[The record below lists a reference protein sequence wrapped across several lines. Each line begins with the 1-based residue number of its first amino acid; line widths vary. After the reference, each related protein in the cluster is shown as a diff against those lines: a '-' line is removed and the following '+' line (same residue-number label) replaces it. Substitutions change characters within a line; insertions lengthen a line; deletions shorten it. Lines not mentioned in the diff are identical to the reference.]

1 MRRSVTDVLGRGLDS
16 LLANWPLILLKIA
29 ASLIST
35 LIVIGA
41 IVASV
46 VPIAVSLGIKGAD
59 LKTPDDAA
67 QLLINVLSDHWLAL
81 LIMLAVVSLALLV
94 VVLLF
99 SFVEGGV
106 SQIVID
112 ADRKARA
119 LQPARSDYFA
129 FSIDRWMAGARLHWL
144 PIFWIYNIAWG
155 VAGIVL
161 LVPFTMTLIGIL
173 LAGQRTAAIVVGC
186 AGLAISLL
194 LAIAVAIVT
203 SLWCRKA
210 IIVAVAFDRPPMEAL
225 REARQQ
231 ILGDLGR
238 HVAVA
243 FVLAAIAFGAV
254 GLTGIVSMIGSSD
267 PSGVLAVMFIPMQI
281 ILSFVN
287 GILSAAMSI
296 WGAAA
301 FAALTLEGRP

>member
-1 MRRSVTDVLGRGLDS
+1 MRSVTDVLRRGLDS
-16 LLANWPLILLKIA
+16 LLANWPLILLKVA
-29 ASLIST
+29 ASLVST
-35 LIVIGA
+35 VIVVGA

-46 VPIAVSLGIKGAD
+46 VPLAISLGIKGSD
-59 LKTPDDAA
+59 LTTPDDAV
-67 QLLINVLSDHWLAL
+67 QLLTSILSDHWLAL

-94 VVLLF
+94 GVMLF

-112 ADRKARA
+112 AERKARA

-129 FSIDRWMAGARLHWL
+129 FSIDRWMSGARQHWL
-144 PIFWIYNIAWG
+144 SIFWIYNIAWSI
-155 VAGIVL
+155 AGIVL
-161 LVPFTMTLIGIL
+161 LVPFTMTLIGIF

-210 IIVAVAFDRPPMEAL
+210 ILIAVAFNRSPAEAL
-225 REARQQ
+225 REAWQA
-231 ILGDLGR
+231 ILGDPGR
-238 HVAVA
+238 HIAVA

-254 GLTGIVSMIGSSD
+254 GLTGVVAMIGSSD

-281 ILSFVN
+281 LLSFVN

-296 WGAAA
+296 WSAAA
-301 FAALTLEGRP
+301 FAALTLERPA